1 MRRPD
6 RLILSFV
13 LLLAAL
19 PARADITVGVI
30 VSVTGPAAAL
40 GGPERNVVGLVPAE
54 IAGQKVRSIVLDD
67 ASDTTLSV
75 RAAQKLIDENH
86 VDIIFGPST
95 TPNSLAVLEVAA
107 AAGTPMVS
115 LAGCA
120 ACVEP
125 PNGPRRWGFKL
136 SPNDR
141 PIMDV
146 LTAHMERSGVKSMA
160 NFAFAN
166 AFGDAFAAAMNASAK
181 RRGIEPLLDVRYSP
195 AETSVLP
202 QALRLMSAKP
212 DAVFIAGSGSPAV
225 TPIIDLRRRGYAGP
239 IYSNPGAA
247 SRDLLRLG
255 GASVEGV
262 ILAVSPF
269 FVAEQLP
276 DTDPVKPV
284 AIGFNRAYEG
294 QFGEASRSQPGASM
308 WDAYLLLGAA
318 LPEAL
323 KAGQPGTPAF
333 RTALRDAM
341 ERASFTGAQGPF
353 DMTPT
358 DHSGSDERLLV
369 LSVVKDGAWRLIP

>member
-1 MRRPD
+1 MRLLN
-6 RLILSFV
+6 RLFLSSALV
-13 LLLAAL
+13 LAAL
-19 PARADITVGVI
+19 PAWADITVGVI

-40 GGPERNVVGLVPAE
+40 GGPERNVVALIPAE
-54 IAGQKVRSIVLDD
+54 IAGQRVRSIVLDD
-67 ASDTTLSV
+67 ASDTTSAV
-75 RAAQKLIDENH
+75 RAAQKLIDENK
-86 VDIIFGPST
+86 VDVIFGPST
-95 TPNSLAVLEVAA
+95 TPNSLAVLEAAA

-125 PNGPRRWGFKL
+125 PSGPRRWGFKL

-146 LTAHMERSGVKSMA
+146 LTAHMERAGVKSMA

-202 QALRLMSAKP
+202 QALRLMAARP

-225 TPIIDLRRRGYAGP
+225 IPILDLRRRGYTGT

-255 GASVEGV
+255 GAAVEGV

-284 AIGFNRAYEG
+284 ATSFNRAYEG

-308 WDAYLLLGAA
+308 WDAYILLGAA
-318 LPEAL
+318 VPEAL

-353 DMTPT
+353 AMTPT

-369 LSVVKDGAWRLIP
+369 LSVIKDGAWRLIP